1 MHVAA
6 ETRFYGAYIVAVRI
20 LEIQAALMQTVVSQE
35 WADWAKRSDKKLREE
50 AAAVKALVL
59 DEAGFWGK
67 LEVMVDVFAP
77 VVKLLGLVDSQVPSA
92 SKVSTEPAR
101 VCLQSPLLFV
111 IA

>member
-20 LEIQAALMQTVVSQE
+20 LDIQAALMETVVSQE
-35 WADWAKRSDKKLREE
+35 WADWAKRSDKTLRGE
-50 AAAVKALVL
+50 AEAVKALVL

-67 LEVMVDVFAP
+67 LEVMVDVFEP
-77 VVKLLGLVDSQVPSA
+77 VMKLLRLVDSQVPSA
-92 SKVSTEPAR
+92 SKVRLEPAR
-101 VCLQSPLLFV
+101 VCLQPFLLSF